1 MYQGGQRKQLN
12 CTKMICLINH
22 SNSNK
27 YLKDSESGMLKEEK
41 IRDKNLKL
49 KNKIVQC
56 LDTTTAKKR
65 DT

>member
-1 MYQGGQRKQLN
+1 
-12 CTKMICLINH
+12 MICLINH

-65 DT
+65 NT